1 MEIRIPRRKTSIVM
15 FAMPDIA
22 FLLLIFLI
30 LTVTVAEEEEI
41 TVPTFEFI
49 QETDFPDTVLIR
61 VTQDGAVEMG
71 GERFASD
78 ALGDPL
84 SRVEAGNVIHLLAD
98 AEVEYLVVDVVLN
111 ALKQAGLV
119 DVILIAESNDD
130 QQ

>member
-1 MEIRIPRRKTSIVM
+1 M

-30 LTVTVAEEEEI
+30 LTVTVAEDEEI

-61 VTQDGAVEMG
+61 VMQDGAVELD
-71 GERFASD
+71 GERFVT
-78 ALGDPL
+78 GDLAGPL
-84 SRVEAGNVIHLLAD
+84 SRVETGNVIHLLAD
-98 AEVEYLVVDVVLN
+98 SEVEYLVVDEVLN

-119 DVILIAESNDD
+119 DVILIAESDD
-130 QQ
+130 DPE

>member
-1 MEIRIPRRKTSIVM
+1 MEIRITRRKTSIVM

-61 VTQDGAVEMG
+61 VTQDGAVEIG
-71 GERFASD
+71 GERFAPGTL
-78 ALGDPL
+78 AEPL

-111 ALKQAGLV
+111 VLKQAGLV

>member
-1 MEIRIPRRKTSIVM
+1 MEIRITRRKTSIVM

-30 LTVTVAEEEEI
+30 LTVTVAEDEEI

-61 VTQDGAVEMG
+61 VMQDGAVELD
-71 GERFASD
+71 GERFAPGVL
-78 ALGDPL
+78 AEPL
-84 SRVEAGNVIHLLAD
+84 SRVEPGNVIHLLAD
-98 AEVEYLVVDVVLN
+98 SEVEYLVVDEVLN

-130 QQ
+130 PE